1 VANFSRLQEAG
12 TSANDTQIV
21 RNLIESVYSRVY
33 GAAIRDHYPEIC
45 FRADD
50 AGSVVAAA
58 GVRRASAGR
67 LFLESYLDAPIEEVI
82 QSYTDEKVYRDQI
95 VEIGNLVSNQTGQ
108 CRSFFKLLCA
118 ELHSLGFRYAVAT
131 ATRPL
136 RRIFQYAG
144 FENHFLAVADPSCV
158 PDGGVQWGSYYA
170 TDPHVVFG
178 CVTDSHVSLKR
189 RSQEGSAQ

>member
-1 VANFSRLQEAG
+1 VANFSRLQEAS
-12 TSANDTQIV
+12 TSANGTQAV
-21 RNLIESVYSRVY
+21 RNLIEGVYSRVY
-33 GAAIRDHYPEIC
+33 GAVIRDHYPEIC
-45 FRADD
+45 FHADN

-58 GVRRASAGR
+58 GIRRASAGS
-67 LFLESYLDAPIEEVI
+67 LFLENYLDAPIEEMI
-82 QSYTDEKVYRDQI
+82 QSYTDEKVNRDQI

-118 ELHSLGFRYAVAT
+118 ELHSLGFSYAVAT

-144 FENHFLAVADPSCV
+144 FENHFLAIADPSRV
-158 PDGGVQWGSYYA
+158 PDGGVEWGSYYA

-178 CVTDSHVSLKR
+178 CVTESHALLKR
-189 RSQEGSAQ
+189 RVMEGPAQ